1 MELQAPERR
10 VQRVRHELKV
20 RELTVARIESPS
32 PNFVSITFA
41 GESLRDFVSDSFDDH
56 VKFMLEDGSGEPV
69 RRDYTPRSFDRQHG
83 ELTLEFALHGHGAA
97 SDWARQARVGQMAR
111 VGGPRGSMIVP
122 LDYDWHLLVGDATA
136 LPAIA
141 RRLEELP
148 ANARVEVFVHLDDPV
163 DRREL
168 PSTAE
173 VRVHWCASADALVDA
188 VRAWALPAGE
198 GFAWCAGEAATM
210 ATLREVLLQDKGL
223 PKEAARIAAYWKQGA
238 SDFHARLEG

>member
-1 MELQAPERR
+1 MELHAQTRR

-41 GESLRDFVSDSFDDH
+41 GESLHDFVSDSFDDH
-56 VKFMLEDGSGEPV
+56 VKFMLEPGGAEPV
-69 RRDYTPRSFDRQHG
+69 RRDYTPRAFDRRTG

-97 SDWARQARVGQMAR
+97 SDWARQARVGQTALI
-111 VGGPRGSMIVP
+111 GGPRGSMIVP

-148 ANARVEVFVHLDDPV
+148 ANARVEVFVHLDDMA
-163 DRREL
+163 DQREL
-168 PSTAE
+168 TSAAQ

-188 VRAWALPAGE
+188 VRAWVVPAGE
-198 GFAWCAGEAATM
+198 GFAWCAGEAASM
-210 ATLREVLLQDKGL
+210 AALRQVLLQDKGL
-223 PKEAARIAAYWKQGA
+223 PKEAARVAVYWKQGA
-238 SDFHARLEG
+238 SDFHERLEG

>member
-1 MELQAPERR
+1 MELQTPARR

-20 RELTVARIESPS
+20 RELTVARVESPS
-32 PNFVSITFA
+32 PNFVSITFV
-41 GESLRDFVSDSFDDH
+41 GESLWDFVSDSFDDH

-69 RRDYTPRSFDRQHG
+69 RRDYTPRSFDRRKG

-97 SDWARQARVGQMAR
+97 SDWARQARVGQTAH

-148 ANARVEVFVHLDDPV
+148 TGTRAEVFVHLDDPA
-163 DRREL
+163 DQREL
-168 PSTAE
+168 PSAAE
-173 VRVHWCASADALVDA
+173 VRVHWYASADALLDA
-188 VRAWALPAGE
+188 VRGWAAPAGE
-198 GFAWCAGEAATM
+198 GFAWCAGEAASM
-210 ATLREVLLQDKGL
+210 ATLRQVLLQDKGL
-223 PKEAARIAAYWKQGA
+223 PKEAARIAVYWKQGA
-238 SDFHARLEG
+238 SDFHERLEG